1 MSNVA
6 ACRFC
11 LMFFA
16 ALACP
21 PARADEELPAAG
33 QDMQVSVLRDRDDF
47 NVSASLLVSEPPCV
61 VYAVLTDYTRLPE
74 FIPGM
79 QEVGVERIS
88 DHEVR
93 VRQVASVHVLFFHIR
108 MYSTVEME
116 ETPNQLITFRQT
128 EGDLAAYSGEWR
140 LTPVGEGTRLS
151 YSASLRFKGYV
162 PGFIARAKLEQEIG
176 TRFAA
181 IEIEAQARSKQQTRP
196 CQTAH

>member
-1 MSNVA
+1 
-6 ACRFC
+6 RLC

-16 ALACP
+16 ALACLP
-21 PARADEELPAAG
+21 VRADDAQPAPG
-33 QDMQVSVLRDRDDF
+33 QNLQVSVQRDHDEF
-47 NVSASLLVSEPPCV
+47 NVSASLLLAEPPCV

-79 QEVGVERIS
+79 QEIGVERIS
-88 DHEVR
+88 EHEVR
-93 VRQVASVHVLFFHIR
+93 VKQVAIVRVLFFRIR

-128 EGDLAAYSGEWR
+128 DGDLAAYGGEWR
-140 LTPVGEGTRLS
+140 LTPVREGTQLN
-151 YSASLRFKGYV
+151 YHASLSFKGYV

-181 IEIEAQARSKQQTRP
+181 VEVEAQTRSRREART
-196 CQTAH
+196 CQAGH